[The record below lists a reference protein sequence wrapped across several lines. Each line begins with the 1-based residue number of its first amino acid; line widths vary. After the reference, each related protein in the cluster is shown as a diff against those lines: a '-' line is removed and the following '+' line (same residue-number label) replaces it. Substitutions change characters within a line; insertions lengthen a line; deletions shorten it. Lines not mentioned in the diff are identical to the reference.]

1 LLPQQQ
7 QSNRIIKMIHMQLLP
22 PKPLL
27 QNMMGEPPSSDF
39 NTYYVFCSL
48 GVTGGKIIF
57 RGVLKYAERF

>member
-1 LLPQQQ
+1 
-7 QSNRIIKMIHMQLLP
+7 MIHMQLLP